1 MTFNCSMDKMNVLSN
16 LENSTENLEFVI
28 TKAEVKDLA
37 MLKQHM
43 VAYQNVLEKVGNFEE
58 AEEID
63 RLLKLVH

>member
-1 MTFNCSMDKMNVLSN
+1 MLSN

>member
-1 MTFNCSMDKMNVLSN
+1 MDKMNVLSN